1 MPSSSTSYAPDRGPA
16 PAREAATL
24 TRRRSL
30 GYQANHLARLLAHN
44 IRIELEPLGVV
55 PGQLAQLLAL
65 YEEDGLTQTE
75 LCRRVQIDQSTMTH
89 TLKRMERDGLVT
101 RSQDPADRRQ
111 VIVHLAGRAIEIEE
125 EVVRATARVNAMAFG
140 DLSDAEVDHLLT
152 TFTKLIA
159 NLEAAPSGP
168 ASSGREA

>member
-1 MPSSSTSYAPDRGPA
+1 MPSFALTDPTPA
-16 PAREAATL
+16 NRTPPHETAAL
-24 TRRRSL
+24 RRQRSL
-30 GYQANHLARLLAHN
+30 GYQANHLARLLALSV
-44 IRIELEPLGVV
+44 RAELQPLGVV

-75 LCRRVQIDQSTMTH
+75 LCRRVRIDQSTMTH

-111 VIVHLAGRAIEIEE
+111 VIVRLARRATEIEE
-125 EVVRATARVNAMAFG
+125 EVLRATARVNAIAFG

-152 TFTKLIA
+152 TFAKLIA
-159 NLEAAPSGP
+159 NLEAAPAG
-168 ASSGREA
+168 ANASGRDA

>member
-1 MPSSSTSYAPDRGPA
+1 MPSSSHSYSSGRSSASARTAP
-16 PAREAATL
+16 L
-24 TRRRSL
+24 VRRRSL

-65 YEEDGLTQTE
+65 YEEDGLTQSE

-111 VIVHLAGRAIEIEE
+111 VIVSLADRAIEIEE

-159 NLEAAPSGP
+159 NLEAAPTRDD
-168 ASSGREA
+168 ASGRDA